1 MPLLELSKADSIRR
15 KLTAEEYTKIRKL
28 YENAAK
34 QAAKKAEGLKG
45 SDNIS
50 ATYRIGYLMELRRQ
64 LNAVLDEI
72 EKELNISIPSAM
84 RKAAS
89 AVAGE
94 TEGWLAEM
102 GLSVEGAFSNVPDDI
117 VKSVITGQVY
127 KSDWNLSRA
136 LWRNTKKAQSDID
149 TIIAN
154 GIAQNLS
161 SYDIAKDLAKYVNP
175 KAKKDWEWSKIYPG
189 TTKKIEY
196 NAFRLASTMVSH
208 AYQQSFEMVNEM
220 NPFVTGYKWL
230 TSNSHRETCEVCR
243 ERASQNKY
251 GLGKG
256 VYPKGKLPLDHPNG
270 LCTFAVVVPDSDKIV
285 DDIAAWYKGAKN
297 PKLDRFAA
305 SLKK

>member
-1 MPLLELSKADSIRR
+1 MSLLELSKADSIRR

-28 YENAAK
+28 YENTAK
-34 QAAKKAEGLKG
+34 NAAKKAEALKD
-45 SDNIS
+45 SDNAS
-50 ATYRIGYLMELRRQ
+50 ATYRIGYLMELRKQ
-64 LNAVLDEI
+64 LNTALDEI
-72 EKELNISIPSAM
+72 EKELNISIPDVM

-89 AVAGE
+89 AVAIE
-94 TEGWLAEM
+94 TEGWLAEV
-102 GLSVEGAFSNVPDDI
+102 GLSVEGAFSSVPDDI
-117 VKSVITGQVY
+117 VKSVITGQIY
-127 KSDWNLSRA
+127 KGDWSLSKA
-136 LWRNTKKAQSDID
+136 LWTHTKKAQEDIN

-161 SYDIAKDLAKYVNP
+161 SYDIAKDLSKYVNP

-189 TTKKIEY
+189 TAKRIDY

-208 AYQQSFEMVNEM
+208 AYQQSFERVNEM

-270 LCTFAVVVPDSDKIV
+270 LCTFAVVVPDNDKIV
-285 DDIAAWYKGAKN
+285 GDIAAWYKGAKN